1 MKVLLEVHALKGS
14 DNNGTGSGAPTT
26 IEWRDATHFRRE
38 PGAEWMGVWNRTSK
52 AYDAI
57 DHDNIR
63 RSSEVNGRLLQRWGW
78 HSALAAFEPIGNPS
92 EHSDL
97 EELKTFYREAR
108 RQVQYH
114 APYAYFV
121 FHSMNREDF
130 EFWDDLFPDAYLV
143 AMDTHYSQAWKRG
156 LWATGDVCEDYERMA
171 AKADNSKY
179 EVWLGEWSLATDPCA
194 QWLGGFNDGVA
205 ESYTF

>member
-63 RSSEVNGRLLQRWGW
+63 RSTEVNGRLLQRWG
-78 HSALAAFEPIGNPS
+78 
-92 EHSDL
+92 
-97 EELKTFYREAR
+97 
-108 RQVQYH
+108 
-114 APYAYFV
+114 
-121 FHSMNREDF
+121 
-130 EFWDDLFPDAYLV
+130 
-143 AMDTHYSQAWKRG
+143 
-156 LWATGDVCEDYERMA
+156 
-171 AKADNSKY
+171 
-179 EVWLGEWSLATDPCA
+179 
-194 QWLGGFNDGVA
+194 
-205 ESYTF
+205 